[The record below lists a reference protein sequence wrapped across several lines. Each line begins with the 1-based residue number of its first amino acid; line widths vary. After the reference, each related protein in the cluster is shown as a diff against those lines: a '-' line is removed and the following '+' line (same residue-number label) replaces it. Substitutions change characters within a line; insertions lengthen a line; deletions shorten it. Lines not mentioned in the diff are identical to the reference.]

1 MSCFSILFVRD
12 EGRLTPGEDNVPH
25 GYSEGVGS
33 RCEFLKYPFLWSG
46 SIGSPLGFPELEQ
59 PPKIKMVERGKTSW
73 SCLSPPS
80 VREVENQVS
89 GETDT
94 PFAVS
99 CLGPAA
105 GFAAEAPVKVP
116 QGGPSP
122 WDASLPAHG

>member
-1 MSCFSILFVRD
+1 M
-12 EGRLTPGEDNVPH
+12 GG
-25 GYSEGVGS
+25 GS
-33 RCEFLKYPFLWSG
+33 LLERIMFLMVIVKGWVQDTSFKNTHFLWSG

-94 PFAVS
+94 PFALS
-99 CLGPAA
+99 CLGPTA

-122 WDASLPAHG
+122 WDASPPARG